1 MKRNLFVLPIS
12 ATDGETGDGGD
23 AGSALDT
30 IAGLSEVFDAID
42 NDNPQNDD
50 STNQNDNPNNSGTE
64 DDDTSDDDNSSDDG
78 TRNAEDKSN
87 KAFGQMRIQIKQQ
100 NKLLGKVADALGI
113 EYKSSEELLQKLND
127 NALESLAEKQGV
139 PKELLQ
145 RLEYLECIST
155 QFEEQRLHDNAL
167 AGFQRLH
174 TEFGLDDKALQ
185 SFAAELDATDQNPFV
200 KDLDVVTL
208 YKTMHFDDIVQAK
221 VEAAVAEALSKDTQV
236 SQRSSTPAAGGAP
249 GAGDGGDKVTT
260 VAGLTAMLNTITK

>member
-1 MKRNLFVLPIS
+1 MKRNLFVLPNS
-12 ATDGETGDGGD
+12 ATDGEPDGDGS
-23 AGSALDT
+23 ASSALDT
-30 IAGLSEVFDAID
+30 VAGLSGAFDALD
-42 NDNPQNDD
+42 SNNPQDDANTNQDDDQNNDD
-50 STNQNDNPNNSGTE
+50 TQNNAPDEGEP
-64 DDDTSDDDNSSDDG
+64 SDGDPS
-78 TRNAEDKSN
+78 NAEEKSN

-100 NKLLGKVADALGI
+100 NQLLGKMADALGI
-113 EYKSSEELLQKLND
+113 EYNSPSELMQKLND
-127 NALESLAEKQGV
+127 NALESLAQKQGV
-139 PKELLQ
+139 PKQLLE
-145 RLEYLECIST
+145 RLEYLEGIST

-208 YKTMHFDDIVQAK
+208 YKNMHFDDIVQAK

-249 GAGDGGDKVTT
+249 GAGEDGDKVTT

>member
-1 MKRNLFVLPIS
+1 MKRNLFVLPNS
-12 ATDGETGDGGD
+12 ATDGESDGDGS

-30 IAGLSEVFDAID
+30 VAGLSGAFDALD
-42 NDNPQNDD
+42 NDNPQDDTNTNQDDAQDNDD
-50 STNQNDNPNNSGTE
+50 TQNNDA
-64 DDDTSDDDNSSDDG
+64 SDEGESSDEG
-78 TRNAEDKSN
+78 TSNAEEKSN

-100 NKLLGKVADALGI
+100 NQLLGKMADALGI
-113 EYKSSEELLQKLND
+113 EYNSPSELMQKLND
-127 NALESLAEKQGV
+127 NALESLAQKQGV
-139 PKELLQ
+139 PKKLLE
-145 RLEYLECIST
+145 RLEYLEGIST

-208 YKTMHFDDIVQAK
+208 YKNMHFDDIVQAK

-249 GAGDGGDKVTT
+249 GAGEDGDKVTT